1 MPSLKERP
9 EDIPKLIQ
17 HFINKFENQYGGQSA
32 KLSAPSKKLLL
43 DHDWPGNVRELSN
56 KLERFVLLG
65 DEQELIDELSNQEL
79 SKQDLTSASATNT
92 GENTGEVQHS
102 GEFIIPDN
110 GMNWDD
116 FEKQALQQ
124 ALLKTKNNK
133 TKAAKLLGMGYKQ
146 FLYRIEKFEL

>member
-1 MPSLKERP
+1 M
-9 EDIPKLIQ
+9 
-17 HFINKFENQYGGQSA
+17 
-32 KLSAPSKKLLL
+32 
-43 DHDWPGNVRELSN
+43 SN

-65 DEQELIDELSNQEL
+65 DEQELIE
-79 SKQDLTSASATNT
+79 DLTRQETNST
-92 GENTGEVQHS
+92 NFDTNMPQQN
-102 GEFIIPDN
+102 GEFNIPEN

-116 FEKQALQQ
+116 FEKQVLQQ